1 MLVEGGSVRARTA
14 RACEEGGAVVSDMCM
29 CMCMHMHIV
38 MCVWAGAAWAD
49 LLYSLLHIPLYRKLL
64 YKAIFVRVRLFP
76 Y

>member
-1 MLVEGGSVRARTA
+1 M
-14 RACEEGGAVVSDMCM
+14 VSDMCM